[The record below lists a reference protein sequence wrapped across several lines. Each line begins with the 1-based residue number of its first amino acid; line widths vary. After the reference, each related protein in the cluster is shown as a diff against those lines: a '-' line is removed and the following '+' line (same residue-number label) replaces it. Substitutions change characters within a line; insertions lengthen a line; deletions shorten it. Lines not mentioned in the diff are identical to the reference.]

1 MSDLITLL
9 KVQKQVEI
17 DHVETLRGDVDSS
30 ANPLVGVL
38 LNSILLDST
47 KHAAICQELIDVDA
61 GSAPVMLEIDMG
73 LAVELSQKIKQHVNI
88 ETRMIKH
95 LEGMLEKVED
105 DRVKYI
111 LEMMLDDERRHHST
125 LKELSSLLDRN
136 ETAFEEYM
144 ELFQKYMI
152 VPP

>member
-9 KVQKQVEI
+9 KVQKQVEMQ
-17 DHVETLRGDVDSS
+17 HVETLRVDVDSP

-47 KHAAICQELIDVDA
+47 KHAAICQALIDVDA
-61 GSAPVMLEIDMG
+61 GSTPVKLEIDMD

-111 LEMMLDDERRHHST
+111 LEMMLDDEKRHHST

-136 ETAFEEYM
+136 ETAFDEYM
-144 ELFQKYMI
+144 GLFQKYMI

>member
-9 KVQKQVEI
+9 KVQKQVEMQ
-17 DHVETLRGDVDSS
+17 HVETLRGDVESS

-38 LNSILLDST
+38 LNSILLDSK
-47 KHAAICQELIDVDA
+47 KHAAICQALIDVDV
-61 GSAPVMLEIDMG
+61 GSVPVTLEIDMG

-95 LEGMLEKVED
+95 LEEMLGKVND
-105 DRVKYI
+105 DRVHYI
-111 LEMMLDDERRHHST
+111 LEMMLDDEKRHHST

-144 ELFQKYMI
+144 GLFQKYMI